1 MPDTIRVRLVPKT
14 RDGRSITVDMS
25 EMSPGTAKSFA
36 PDPGRAAEAKRAA
49 LDLGLAAKITRHDAV
64 EASLP
69 PADFQQ
75 LFQTELYDAEEIP
88 GFESDLAPALSV
100 RHSPSMTLPRAE
112 LAVPESMR
120 DTIAF
125 AYVPTPVEFFGAS
138 FIPPNV
144 GLYHLRL
151 SEVCAA
157 LRGAECHTRGWTG
170 SGIRIAMT
178 DTGFA
183 PHPYFDRQGYDILRV
198 RTPDVSEPSV
208 DSNGHGTG
216 ESANALA
223 LAPDCVLI
231 GVKHDDYSALA
242 LETALEQNP
251 NIITN
256 SWGWNIDFLSKA
268 QLRAQNPN
276 LYNELRDLEN
286 IINDAIDDGVVV
298 AFSAGNGHLAFPA
311 SMPDVLA
318 VGGVSVETDGSLQAS
333 SYASSFTSKLYP
345 GRKVPDVC
353 GVVGEWIAAGGPLPG
368 HIMLPVPEGCSL
380 EGENMPGATP
390 NGWGIFSGTSASS
403 PQIAGVV
410 ALMLSIKP
418 GLEPNEVRS
427 ILQSTAVDVT
437 SGTTATGGQA
447 KSGYDDATG
456 AGFVN
461 ALEACR
467 LAAGMAGL

>member
-1 MPDTIRVRLVPKT
+1 MRETIHVRLVPKT
-14 RDGRSITVDMS
+14 REGRSITVDLS
-25 EMSPGTAKSFA
+25 ELSPGTAKANA
-36 PDPGRAAEAKRAA
+36 PDPGRAAVAKRAA
-49 LDLGLAAKITRHDAV
+49 LDMGLEAKITRHDSV
-64 EASLP
+64 EAELP
-69 PADFQQ
+69 SGRLQE
-75 LFQTELYDAEEIP
+75 LFGTELFDSEEIP
-88 GFESDLAPALSV
+88 GVESTVPRELST
-100 RHSPSMTLPRAE
+100 RSETLMTLPRGE
-112 LAVPESMR
+112 LEVPESLR
-120 DTIAF
+120 ETIAF
-125 AYVPTPVEFFGAS
+125 AYVPTPVAFFDKS
-138 FIPPNV
+138 YIPPNV
-144 GLYHLRL
+144 ELHHLRL
-151 SEVCAA
+151 SEVSAT

-170 SGIRIAMT
+170 RGIRIAMT

-198 RTPDVSEPSV
+198 RTPQVSEPSI
-208 DSNGHGTG
+208 DSIGHGTG

-251 NIITN
+251 HVITN
-256 SWGWNIDFLSKA
+256 SWGWHIDDYSKA
-268 QLRAQNPN
+268 ELRALNPN
-276 LYNELRDLEN
+276 LFNELRDVEN
-286 IINDAIDDGVVV
+286 IINDAIDDGTVI

-318 VGGVSVETDGSLQAS
+318 VGGVSVDSEGTLKAS
-333 SYASSFTSKLYP
+333 SYASSFISKLYP

-353 GVVGEWIAAGGPLPG
+353 GIVGEYVAGGGPMPG
-368 HIMLPVPEGCSL
+368 HIMLPVPEGSSL
-380 EGENMPGATP
+380 EGKNILGAAP

-410 ALMLSIKP
+410 ALMLSIQP
-418 GLEPNEVRS
+418 ELEPNEVRS
-427 ILQSTAVDVT
+427 ILQSTATDVT
-437 SGTTATGGQA
+437 VGTTATGGQA
-447 KSGYDDATG
+447 KTGYDNATG